1 MYTIF
6 PRCAPEEG
14 SQDLTDLQAELA
26 SVEAGEGRTLG
37 TQALY
42 QLVALL
48 VTLAI
53 ALVCGALTG
62 LVLNVEGLFDP
73 LKDHQFFNDE
83 FFWNLPTDAKPSS
96 KKASIQVSET
106 SSHF

>member
-1 MYTIF
+1 MI
-6 PRCAPEEG
+6 
-14 SQDLTDLQAELA
+14 DLQAELA
-26 SVEAGEGRTLG
+26 SVEAGEGRTFG

-53 ALVCGALTG
+53 ALVFGALTG
-62 LVLNVEGLFDP
+62 LILNVEGIFDP

-83 FFWNLPTDAKPSS
+83 FFWNLPTDVKPSS
-96 KKASIQVSET
+96 KKSSIQVSAV
-106 SSHF
+106 S